1 MSGQI
6 VGAGAMA
13 HTLALWYHGVNIIV
27 LSLPAAVPWAQRKDV
42 FSMKR
47 KTWLFTV
54 LLAAGCL
61 LPTAAMAESTD
72 VMVFANNHE
81 LVPYEEKGIPY
92 ISDAGRTMVPLRQVG
107 ELMDYTTDWTSDG
120 RIHISG
126 KDGAVDVT
134 LQAGSTA
141 YTANG
146 EAGQFETAPVIRD
159 GRTFLPARDFGELYG
174 SVYWDGPLRTVWIS
188 DREGPSYAFS
198 NPHMIRYEGD
208 RAEIVTMPEGY
219 EVNNDD
225 VPEFVVNQKA
235 FDGYQYM
242 IVVYNRDSLANAEFF
257 RDDGDHMTHLASLN
271 ATTDFTIDGDLL
283 YFTSG
288 VSAGHAGTGVLD
300 PYALYV
306 SDMSDEGKGGIYHL
320 DFAVNACTLA
330 VEEGKLVATS
340 PDGTRHVVDLSTLTP
355 EKWPVEVVP
364 DI

>member
-1 MSGQI
+1 MSGRI

-13 HTLALWYHGVNIIV
+13 YTLALWYHGANIIV
-27 LSLPAAVPWAQRKDV
+27 LSLPAVVPRAQRKDV

-61 LPTAAMAESTD
+61 LPTAAMAESAEG
-72 VMVFANNHE
+72 MVFANYKEVNPE
-81 LVPYEEKGIPY
+81 SGMGISY

-107 ELMDYTTDWTSDG
+107 ELMDYTIDWTSDG

-134 LQAGSTA
+134 IQVGSTA

-159 GRTFLPARDFGELYG
+159 GRTYLPARDFGELYG
-174 SVYWDGPLRTVWIS
+174 SVYWDSTFRTVWIS

-198 NPHMIRYEGD
+198 KPHMIRYEGD

-219 EVNNDD
+219 EVDMGD
-225 VPEFVVNQKA
+225 TPEFVVKQKA
-235 FDGYQYM
+235 FDGYQYLV
-242 IVVYNRDSLANAEFF
+242 VVYNRDPLFNAELF
-257 RDDGDHMTHLASLN
+257 RDDGDHMTHVRYINASS
-271 ATTDFTIDGDLL
+271 DFTIDGDLL
-283 YFTSG
+283 YRTNG

-300 PYALYV
+300 RYVLYV
-306 SDMSDEGKGGIYHL
+306 SDMSGEGKGGAYRL
-320 DFAVNACTLA
+320 DFPVAECTLA
-330 VEEGKLVATS
+330 VEEGKLVATL

-355 EKWPVEVVP
+355 EKWPEAVVP